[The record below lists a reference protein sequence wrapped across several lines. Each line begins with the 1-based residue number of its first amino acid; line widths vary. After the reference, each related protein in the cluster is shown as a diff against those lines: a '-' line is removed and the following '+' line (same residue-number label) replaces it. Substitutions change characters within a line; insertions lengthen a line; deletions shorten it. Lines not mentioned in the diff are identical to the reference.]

1 MLARGS
7 QKCSRD
13 HRKITEALLELGIGR
28 KLKKV
33 ISAVFVSALVLTGC
47 SSSDS
52 AITNLGAA
60 EFVSQS
66 QAADVVIVD
75 VRTAAEFNE
84 GHIVNALNID
94 VESMDFDSD
103 LVGLDKSV
111 TYALYCRSG
120 NRSSIAAGKMS
131 EAGFTSILNAQV
143 GFIDLLGAGAIPA

>member
-13 HRKITEALLELGIGR
+13 HRKITEALFELGIGR

-33 ISAVFVSALVLTGC
+33 ISALFVSALILTGC

-84 GHIVNALNID
+84 GHIVNAVNID
-94 VESMDFDSD
+94 VESMNFDSD
-103 LVGLDKSV
+103 LAGLDKSV

>member
-1 MLARGS
+1 VLVRGS

-13 HRKITEALLELGIGR
+13 HRKITEALFELGIGR

-33 ISAVFVSALVLTGC
+33 ISALFVSALVLTGC

-94 VESMDFDSD
+94 VESINFDSD
-103 LVGLDKSV
+103 LAGLDKSF

>member
-1 MLARGS
+1 M
-7 QKCSRD
+7 
-13 HRKITEALLELGIGR
+13 
-28 KLKKV
+28 KKV
-33 ISAVFVSALVLTGC
+33 ISALFVSALALTGC

-94 VESMDFDSD
+94 VDSSNFESD
-103 LVGLDKSV
+103 LAGLDKSV

>member
-1 MLARGS
+1 
-7 QKCSRD
+7 
-13 HRKITEALLELGIGR
+13 
-28 KLKKV
+28 LKKV
-33 ISAVFVSALVLTGC
+33 ISALFVSALVLTGC

-84 GHIVNALNID
+84 GHIVNGLNID
-94 VESMDFDSD
+94 VESMNFDSN
-103 LVGLDKSV
+103 LGGLDKSV

-131 EAGFTSILNAQV
+131 DAGFTSILNAQV

>member
-1 MLARGS
+1 M
-7 QKCSRD
+7 
-13 HRKITEALLELGIGR
+13 
-28 KLKKV
+28 KKV
-33 ISAVFVSALVLTGC
+33 ISALFVSTLVLTGC

-94 VESMDFDSD
+94 VESINFDSD
-103 LVGLDKSV
+103 LGGLDKSV

-143 GFIDLLGAGAIPA
+143 GFIDLLGAGAIQA

>member
-1 MLARGS
+1 
-7 QKCSRD
+7 
-13 HRKITEALLELGIGR
+13 
-28 KLKKV
+28 LKKV
-33 ISAVFVSALVLTGC
+33 ISALFVSTLVLTGC

-60 EFVSQS
+60 EFVSRS

-94 VESMDFDSD
+94 VDSSNFESD
-103 LVGLDKSV
+103 LTGLDKSV

-131 EAGFTSILNAQV
+131 DAGFTNVLNAQV
-143 GFIDLLGAGAIPA
+143 GFIDLLDAGAIPA

>member
-1 MLARGS
+1 
-7 QKCSRD
+7 
-13 HRKITEALLELGIGR
+13 
-28 KLKKV
+28 LKKV
-33 ISAVFVSALVLTGC
+33 ISALFVSALVLTGC

-84 GHIVNALNID
+84 GHIVNALNLD
-94 VESMDFDSD
+94 VESMNFDSD
-103 LVGLDKSV
+103 LAGLDQSV

-120 NRSSIAAGKMS
+120 NRSSIAAGKMAD
-131 EAGFTSILNAQV
+131 AGFTSVLNAQV